1 MKGVRC
7 SGQMKKVITQPRA
20 RAKLL
25 KINALISSL
34 SGVDEV
40 RSLGVVS
47 NALTIRF
54 VNCSLTDSIDRCCCS
69 DMDKKRGKKR
79 ESQQAMEYL
88 RGTVQGELKA
98 RGVTKNR
105 LHVLAYRK
113 RCLCINRRPL

>member
-1 MKGVRC
+1 MKGVRS

-54 VNCSLTDSIDRCCCS
+54 VNCSLTDSIDRCCS
-69 DMDKKRGKKR
+69 DVDKKRGKKR
-79 ESQQAMEYL
+79 ESQQDMEYL
-88 RGTVQGELKA
+88 LGTVQGELKA